1 MCGHYVSVI
10 LIEISVMHWR
20 ETFTLVIL
28 LTFFY
33 IAKVE
38 FSWSIQSKNKKIK
51 VTKTMFH
58 ELPFPY
64 ISPFP

>member
-1 MCGHYVSVI
+1 MCGHCVSVI

-51 VTKTMFH
+51 VIKTMFH